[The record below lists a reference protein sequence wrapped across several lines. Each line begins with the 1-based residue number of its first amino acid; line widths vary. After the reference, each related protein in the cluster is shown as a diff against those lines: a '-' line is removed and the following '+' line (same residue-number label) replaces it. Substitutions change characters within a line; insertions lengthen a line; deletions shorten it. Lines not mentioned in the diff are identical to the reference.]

1 MAAFFRYFATL
12 DLSMKVLEDSGER
25 KVELH
30 RRPLGVVGAIIP
42 WNFPLLLLAFK
53 MPPALLAGNTLVIK
67 PAPTT
72 PLSTLEFAALVAKML
87 PPGVVNFI
95 TDVNDLGDALTSHP
109 DVAKISFTGSTATG
123 KKVIASAAN
132 TLKRVTLELG
142 GNDAGIVLGDVDP
155 KKVAPAIFDG
165 AFQNSGQVCLA
176 LKRLYVH
183 ESVYDRMCDELA
195 ELANAAIV
203 DDGLKQGT
211 KLGPLQNKMQ
221 YEKVKGYLEDAR
233 ANGKIVAG
241 GDAPD
246 RPGYFIRPTI
256 VRDIAE
262 GTRLVDEEQFG
273 PVLPLIKFSDPED
286 ALRRANATS
295 YGLGAS
301 VWSSDKEAAYDLAS
315 QMEAGT
321 VWINKH
327 LDILPYVPFGGAKN
341 SGIGRELGEEGLAE
355 FTQLQVINIA
365 V

>member
-25 KVELH
+25 KIELH
-30 RRPLGVVGAIIP
+30 RRPARRRGGHHSLELPASPAGVQDA
-42 WNFPLLLLAFK
+42 
-53 MPPALLAGNTLVIK
+53 ALLAGNTLVIK

-95 TDVNDLGDALTSHP
+95 TDVNDLGDALTSHL

-155 KKVAPAIFDG
+155 KQVAPAIFDG

-221 YEKVKGYLEDAR
+221 YEKVKGYLDDAR
-233 ANGKIVAG
+233 AKWQ
-241 GDAPD
+241 D
-246 RPGYFIRPTI
+246 RGR
-256 VRDIAE
+256 R
-262 GTRLVDEEQFG
+262 
-273 PVLPLIKFSDPED
+273 
-286 ALRRANATS
+286 RRARSFRLLHPADHRCATS
-295 YGLGAS
+295 PKEPGS
-301 VWSSDKEAAYDLAS
+301 WTRSSLVRFS
-315 QMEAGT
+315 
-321 VWINKH
+321 
-327 LDILPYVPFGGAKN
+327 
-341 SGIGRELGEEGLAE
+341 R
-355 FTQLQVINIA
+355 
-365 V
+365 